1 MSVQKIAFVINGAIP
16 FKIIAATF
24 NKFPNSYVYL
34 LNPSFD
40 TLEKVHESLLKEA
53 QSIGVRKYA
62 LLSKLCYFNDL
73 QRQEECTG
81 IISHSSNGL
90 AITRSNA

>member
-1 MSVQKIAFVINGAIP
+1 MSVQKIAFVVNEAIP
-16 FKIIAATF
+16 FKILAATF

-53 QSIGVRKYA
+53 
-62 LLSKLCYFNDL
+62 
-73 QRQEECTG
+73 
-81 IISHSSNGL
+81 
-90 AITRSNA
+90 